1 MLRGYVDIIS
11 ATRIIGWALDDTDF
25 RRSIHVDIFVNGI
38 KYASP
43 RADIPREDL
52 RREVGHGEHAFTFDF
67 NPPLPLIRDHH
78 VVVRYGGV
86 EQMVTNGEC
95 KLQAIVLE
103 RERLLQPIL
112 VTAAGRGGSTL
123 LMKKL
128 TAHPSVSV
136 VNLYP
141 FEMELLKYYGHALT
155 VLSSPG
161 DHERSVKP
169 ETFVDNH
176 RFLGANP
183 YNVSTFS
190 KSFKDASRFDEIFQT
205 LAVREATAAFRSI
218 INAFYLAAAEDQ
230 GKAGPLF
237 FAEKCQLA
245 GLARWF
251 SRALFGSTREIVLVR
266 DARDTVCS
274 YRSFWSQPIGEAIRL
289 LKLSCDT
296 LMAVRNEQQPDTLFV
311 RYEDMV
317 AREAEALQRVAAFA
331 GIRDFAP
338 ADAEAEQALFRE
350 HGTSKS
356 PDSSIGRWKRD
367 LSADE
372 VRACMREFTPYL
384 KMFGYDV

>member
-1 MLRGYVDIIS
+1 MLRGYVDIIN
-11 ATRIIGWALDDTDF
+11 AARIIGWALDDVDSQ
-25 RRSIHVDIFVNGI
+25 RPLNVDIFVNGI

-43 RADIPREDL
+43 RADILREDL
-52 RREVGHGEHAFTFDF
+52 QREVGHGEHAFSFAF

-78 VVVRYGGV
+78 VVVRYGGS
-86 EQMVTNGEC
+86 EQTVPNGERR
-95 KLQAIVLE
+95 LPALALGQ
-103 RERLLQPIL
+103 ERLLQPIL

-123 LMKKL
+123 LMQKL
-128 TAHPSVSV
+128 AAHPAVSV
-136 VNLYP
+136 GNLYP
-141 FEMELLKYYGHALT
+141 FEMEMLKYYGHAFNI
-155 VLSSPG
+155 LSSPG
-161 DHERSVKP
+161 DHERSGKP

-183 YNVSTFS
+183 YNVVTFA
-190 KSFKDASRFDEIFQT
+190 KSFKDARRFDEVFQT
-205 LAVREATAAFRSI
+205 VVPRQTAAAFRSI
-218 INAFYLAAAEDQ
+218 INAFYVNAAEDQ

-251 SRALFGSTREIVLVR
+251 ARTLFSNTREIVLIR

-274 YRSFWSQPIGEAIRL
+274 YRSFWSQPTGEAIRL
-289 LKLSCDT
+289 LRLSCDA
-296 LMAVRNEQQPDTLFV
+296 LMAVHNEKRPDTLFI
-311 RYEDMV
+311 RYEDLIGQ
-317 AREAEALQRVAAFA
+317 EGPTLQRVASFVGA
-331 GIRDFAP
+331 RDFAP
-338 ADAEAEQALFRE
+338 ADSEAEQALFRE

-384 KMFGYDV
+384 EMFGYEV

>member
-1 MLRGYVDIIS
+1 MLRGYVDIIN
-11 ATRIIGWALDDTDF
+11 ATRVIGWAMDDADF
-25 RRSIHVDIFVNGI
+25 RRPIQVDILVNGI
-38 KYASP
+38 RHASP

-52 RREVGHGEHAFTFDF
+52 QREVGHGNHAFTFDF

-78 VVVRYGGV
+78 IVVRYGGT
-86 EQMVTNGEC
+86 EQILPNGERT
-95 KLQAIVLE
+95 LQAIVME

-128 TAHPSVSV
+128 AAHPSVSV
-136 VNLYP
+136 ANLYP
-141 FEMELLKYYGHALT
+141 FEMELLKYYGHAFSILT
-155 VLSSPG
+155 APG
-161 DHERSVKP
+161 DHERSGKP

-183 YNVSTFS
+183 YNMVTFA
-190 KSFKDASRFDEIFQT
+190 KSFRDSGRFDEIFQ
-205 LAVREATAAFRSI
+205 AVAARETSAAFRSI
-218 INAFYLAAAEDQ
+218 INAFYVAAAEDQ
-230 GKAGPLF
+230 RKAGPLF

-245 GLARWF
+245 GLARLF
-251 SRALFGSTREIVLVR
+251 ARALFGNAREIVLIR

-274 YRSFWSQPIGEAIRL
+274 YRSFWSQPTGEAIRL
-289 LKLSCDT
+289 LRISCNA

-311 RYEDMV
+311 RYEDMI
-317 AREAEALQRVAAFA
+317 AREAETLQRVATFA
-331 GIRDFAP
+331 GMRDFAA
-338 ADAEAEQALFRE
+338 ADAVAEQALFRE

-372 VRACMREFTPYL
+372 VKACMREFTPYL
-384 KMFGYDV
+384 EMFGYDV

>member
-1 MLRGYVDIIS
+1 MR
-11 ATRIIGWALDDTDF
+11 
-25 RRSIHVDIFVNGI
+25 
-38 KYASP
+38 P
-43 RADIPREDL
+43 
-52 RREVGHGEHAFTFDF
+52 
-67 NPPLPLIRDHH
+67 
-78 VVVRYGGV
+78 
-86 EQMVTNGEC
+86 
-95 KLQAIVLE
+95 
-103 RERLLQPIL
+103 
-112 VTAAGRGGSTL
+112 
-123 LMKKL
+123 
-128 TAHPSVSV
+128 
-136 VNLYP
+136 
-141 FEMELLKYYGHALT
+141 
-155 VLSSPG
+155 
-161 DHERSVKP
+161 
-169 ETFVDNH
+169 
-176 RFLGANP
+176 
-183 YNVSTFS
+183 
-190 KSFKDASRFDEIFQT
+190 
-205 LAVREATAAFRSI
+205 TAAFRSI

-251 SRALFGSTREIVLVR
+251 SRALFGNTREIVLVR

-289 LKLSCDT
+289 LKLSCDA

-311 RYEDMV
+311 RYEDMI

-372 VRACMREFTPYL
+372 VKAPACANSRPTWRCSATTCDVWSASRRVRIVAESLQKRLEGLREGSTLFGAQFVLPASDRRWRVRARA
-384 KMFGYDV
+384 V